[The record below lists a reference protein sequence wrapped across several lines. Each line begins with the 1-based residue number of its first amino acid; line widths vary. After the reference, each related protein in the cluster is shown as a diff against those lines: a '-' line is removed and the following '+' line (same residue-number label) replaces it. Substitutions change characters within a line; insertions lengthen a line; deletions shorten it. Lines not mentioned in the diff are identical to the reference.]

1 MVDTSTN
8 DRVIPSNEQMAQ
20 TLAGAAGLLT
30 ISMYSKPLDFL
41 RENHVHMLALAV
53 HRLRPT

>member
-8 DRVIPSNEQMAQ
+8 DRVTPSNEQMAQ

-30 ISMYSKPLDFL
+30 ISMYYKPLDFL
-41 RENHVHMLALAV
+41 RENHGHMLALAV
-53 HRLRPT
+53 HT